1 MDGRTWAERF
11 DFDVT
16 RFMTAK
22 KAVPAFIALFTW
34 PTGQGRSTNL
44 TGGTSIKLRKILIII
59 I

>member
-34 PTGQGRSTNL
+34 PTGQSRSTNL
-44 TGGTSIKLRKILIII
+44 TGGTSIKYAKH
-59 I
+59 